1 MNPETRSIMR
11 ILTESLSQFE
21 RVIRRRRFGFQSF
34 IYFPKEYADPLLEKR
49 CLICNKT
56 FHFFRRDF
64 YCQLCGHM
72 VCGNCSELHEV
83 EARIGDIRKN
93 RCCRLC
99 VVRVDAGKFDGED
112 LLAALGPMIVETRS
126 DAWLPTDSMS
136 SIDEE
141 DKDLMGQLCSD
152 DPKARSHA
160 LEQLGKLVANS
171 SVTEQSSGRQKT
183 QVQDV
188 LSNIESHLNEELSKA
203 HHNSSAQACD
213 VSDRTR
219 DYKYEFD
226 ANKVTHADIPLAP
239 KPEAQKDARR
249 VELIESSG
257 ALQSNYDRSA
267 LNLIAQVAAKRLGCP
282 IGVVSMIDDQQ
293 FHAVGSY
300 NLPAEARRLPRN
312 EVPFSSV
319 MASLSLRSLLRRAPC
334 ARFPVASF
342 HSSTGSLRTR
352 ATERSQTGPSVSSS
366 HDSTSP
372 LISVRNAA
380 TSHGQLDVL
389 LPLPGVKGLTRL
401 GLDDASASVQDLI
414 EAVRHADASLK
425 AVEIAT
431 PDGTKL
437 ARTVR
442 LGELTSMAF
451 CLRLNHVNVLVESDV
466 AAMDDRKA
474 REESVAFATVKAEIE
489 RDSRLILPLHEF
501 YRMCHNAGAE
511 EKVATKWLRE
521 LQRRNLVVH
530 FDRSRNPQLENAVIL
545 RPYSSESVLTLQN
558 ALDSELYNI
567 KHDRRVKERQLS
579 ELNSKLKKLQQVE
592 NEVHVAARRMP
603 NAQKW
608 VGLTGLTGFYGA
620 LMYCPITYF
629 IGFTAVLGNSFY
641 SSITKKKRYADRVE
655 MLSKQRKL
663 DPVELKKLKAC
674 IADLENDVTF
684 ALAVGKSG
692 RGQPEFALR
701 LVALNYSL

>member
-1 MNPETRSIMR
+1 MKKKSAAWQCTVSVRKFVYSDVEICDDVFSYDAETPSSSTRSHQLVFATYTRQYSDKKHAVHLMKTVPKGVYDQTLPAPHSSPLHPEIDHLGVGFDMQFVPSPGGSNRQRTQIFAHAYASDKPPRSIMTEDPETLSSDLARRRATLMNPETRSIMR

-83 EARIGDIRKN
+83 EARIGEIRKN

-203 HHNSSAQACD
+203 QHNSSAQACD

-312 EVPFSSV
+312 EVPCMHSV
-319 MASLSLRSLLRRAPC
+319 YA
-334 ARFPVASF
+334 
-342 HSSTGSLRTR
+342 
-352 ATERSQTGPSVSSS
+352 EK
-366 HDSTSP
+366 P
-372 LISVRNAA
+372 LVI
-380 TSHGQLDVL
+380 
-389 LPLPGVKGLTRL
+389 K
-401 GLDDASASVQDLI
+401 
-414 EAVRHADASLK
+414 
-425 AVEIAT
+425 
-431 PDGTKL
+431 
-437 ARTVR
+437 
-442 LGELTSMAF
+442 
-451 CLRLNHVNVLVESDV
+451 
-466 AAMDDRKA
+466 
-474 REESVAFATVKAEIE
+474 
-489 RDSRLILPLHEF
+489 
-501 YRMCHNAGAE
+501 
-511 EKVATKWLRE
+511 
-521 LQRRNLVVH
+521 
-530 FDRSRNPQLENAVIL
+530 NPQ
-545 RPYSSESVLTLQN
+545 
-558 ALDSELYNI
+558 
-567 KHDRRVKERQLS
+567 
-579 ELNSKLKKLQQVE
+579 
-592 NEVHVAARRMP
+592 
-603 NAQKW
+603 
-608 VGLTGLTGFYGA
+608 
-620 LMYCPITYF
+620 
-629 IGFTAVLGNSFY
+629 
-641 SSITKKKRYADRVE
+641 RYAV
-655 MLSKQRKL
+655 
-663 DPVELKKLKAC
+663 C
-674 IADLENDVTF
+674 
-684 ALAVGKSG
+684 
-692 RGQPEFALR
+692 
-701 LVALNYSL
+701 